1 MRSPIWK
8 KYIYRVKHF
17 NFNIFILLLLA
28 HFLIDLAKKKIR
40 VQNDYYEILL
50 TNRFFAHILST
61 TVSWWLASLADL
73 QR

>member
-28 HFLIDLAKKKIR
+28 HFLIDLAKKNR

-50 TNRFFAHILST
+50 TNRFFAHILWT